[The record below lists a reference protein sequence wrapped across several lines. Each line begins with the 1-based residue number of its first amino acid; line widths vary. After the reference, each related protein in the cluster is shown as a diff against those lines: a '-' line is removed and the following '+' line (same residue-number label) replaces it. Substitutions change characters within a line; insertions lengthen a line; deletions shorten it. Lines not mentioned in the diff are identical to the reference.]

1 MKSLI
6 RALMAAAA
14 LAAVAVPTS
23 SATAQRKSQRGQPK
37 TPFGPND
44 FSKLRSIEGTWK
56 ATAPGE
62 KTYYE
67 RYHFTSDSTIEITYY
82 SDSAFS
88 KETGTGRVYLSVG
101 RVYHTFGPGR
111 WGATSV
117 DSSGVY
123 FVPQD
128 NAQNAYAWKFESPDS
143 WTATMRSGFSGR
155 ERVTVYTLDRVKS
168 PNGG

>member
-1 MKSLI
+1 MRNLI
-6 RALMAAAA
+6 RAFMVGAAVIAAAVP
-14 LAAVAVPTS
+14 AA
-23 SATAQRKSQRGQPK
+23 SAAAQRSQRGQPT
-37 TPFGPND
+37 TPFGPSD
-44 FSKLRSIEGTWK
+44 FSKLRWMEGTWK

-67 RYHFTSDSTIEITYY
+67 RYRFANDSTIEITYY
-82 SDSAFS
+82 SDSTFS
-88 KETGTGRVYLSVG
+88 QETGTGRVYLSVG

-123 FVPQD
+123 FVPQV
-128 NAQNAYAWKFESPDS
+128 NAQNSFAWSVHGPNS
-143 WTATMRSGFSGR
+143 WTATMRSGSSGR
-155 ERVTVYTLDRVKS
+155 ERVTVYTLDRVKA

>member
-1 MKSLI
+1 MRSLI
-6 RALMAAAA
+6 RMAVLSAVVMAAPILTAS
-14 LAAVAVPTS
+14 V
-23 SATAQRKSQRGQPK
+23 SAQTSQRGQPK
-37 TPFGPND
+37 TPFGPKD
-44 FSKLRSIEGTWK
+44 FGKLRWMEGTWR

-67 RYHFTSDSTIEITYY
+67 RYRFVNDSTIEITYY
-82 SDSAFS
+82 ADSTFT
-88 KETGTGRVYLSVG
+88 KETGNGRVYLSVG

-123 FVPQD
+123 FVPQV
-128 NAQNAYAWKFESPDS
+128 NAQNSFAWSFQSPNS

-155 ERVTVYTLDRVKS
+155 ERVTIYTLDRVKA